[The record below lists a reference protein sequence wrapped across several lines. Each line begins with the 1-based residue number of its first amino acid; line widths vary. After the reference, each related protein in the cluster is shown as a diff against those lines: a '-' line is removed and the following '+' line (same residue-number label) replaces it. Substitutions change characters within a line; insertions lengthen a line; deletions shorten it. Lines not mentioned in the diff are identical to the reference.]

1 MNDRGAAAVN
11 NMIIV
16 KELEKTYDNGLIVA
30 LSGISFEM
38 RAGEIVAI
46 TGPSGCGKSTLL
58 NLIGTLDLPTSGEI
72 WIDGKNMSTCRPLHR
87 FRAVTIG
94 FIFQFHH
101 LVPSMTIMENV
112 ELPMCSLSVPKPVR
126 FEKARQ
132 ILNSMG
138 LAERAD
144 FFPTKVSGGERQRAA
159 IARAVANDPK
169 IILADE
175 PTGNLDT
182 DNGEMVMDYLI
193 DLCHEK
199 GITLIITTH
208 NPLVAARAGRIINMK
223 NGQIEK

>member
-1 MNDRGAAAVN
+1 MKDREAVTVS
-11 NMIIV
+11 NMINV
-16 KELEKTYDNGLIVA
+16 KGIEKTYDNGLIVA
-30 LSGISFEM
+30 LNGISFEI

-58 NLIGTLDLPTSGEI
+58 NLIGALDLPTSGEI
-72 WIDGKNMSTCRPLHR
+72 WIDGTNMSTCRPIHR
-87 FRAVTIG
+87 FRATTIG

-112 ELPMCSLSVPKPVR
+112 ELPMHSLSIPKPVR
-126 FEKARQ
+126 VEKARQ
-132 ILNSMG
+132 ILSSMG

-182 DNGEMVMDYLI
+182 DTGEMVMNYLVT
-193 DLCHEK
+193 LCHEK
-199 GITLIITTH
+199 GITLLITTH
-208 NPLVAARAGRIINMK
+208 NPLVASRAGRLINMK